1 MGAYDADFDKAKSRL
16 NTLQN
21 DPGNDVKL
29 KIYGLFKQV
38 ILIIPQ
44 NNIF

>member
-1 MGAYDADFDKAKSRL
+1 LLGKYDAEFSHAKDRL
-16 NTLQN
+16 NALKE

-38 ILIIPQ
+38 
-44 NNIF
+44 